1 MGCPPA
7 LKLDAVLLYIAL
19 GLRVRTFLF
28 VGNAKVI
35 SGCYDAAVSEVRHT
49 ERLQ

>member
-7 LKLDAVLLYIAL
+7 LKLETVLIYAAF

-28 VGNAKVI
+28 VGNANVI
-35 SGCYDAAVSEVRHT
+35 SGCREAAAKQAMSRK
-49 ERLQ
+49 

>member
-1 MGCPPA
+1 MRCPPA
-7 LKLDAVLLYIAL
+7 LKLEAVLIYAAL

-35 SGCYDAAVSEVRHT
+35 SGCRDAAAKQAVSRK
-49 ERLQ
+49 

>member
-1 MGCPPA
+1 MPPA
-7 LKLDAVLLYIAL
+7 LKLGAVLIYAAF

-35 SGCYDAAVSEVRHT
+35 SGCRDAAEKQAMSWK
-49 ERLQ
+49 